1 MKALNVLSR
10 AGRRALLAA
19 LWGPLIACLWVPIL
33 ASAQTAAV
41 ASSQS
46 EEAFSQARARG
57 SLVVGVP
64 YLAPEPAAGA
74 KIRTPERLD
83 TVMAQRLGQQ
93 LGLPVK
99 VVQVDPARRLSALA
113 AGDVD
118 VLIADRVPDP
128 GAAKHSGDA
137 RAASSA
143 AMPSTLLDESR
154 LNLATSDGQGTAA
167 IPTGYAARPKAIIR
181 SDTKLRQWKDVKGLT
196 VCMSSAAFHAQALA
210 TQWGATVRPYRV
222 PSDALVAVREG
233 GCDVG
238 LIDDVAWA
246 PLMKFPEWKKFSST
260 LDEAG
265 PRVERVWLVSTN
277 DRVTRAWLTDAMQQW
292 RREGIVQGMVDKWAR
307 DVAFDVYLDQE
318 VPDCHG

>member
-1 MKALNVLSR
+1 MAAFPRLPPR
-10 AGRRALLAA
+10 ARAA
-19 LWGPLIACLWVPIL
+19 LAGALGLAVIACLPQW
-33 ASAQTAAV
+33 AGGAQDGAGAFAA
-41 ASSQS
+41 
-46 EEAFSQARARG
+46 ARQRG
-57 SLVVGVP
+57 TLVVGVP

-83 TVMAQRLGQQ
+83 TVMAQRVGQQ

-113 AGDVD
+113 DGDVD
-118 VLIADRVPDP
+118 VLIADRVADP

-137 RAASSA
+137 RAASSG
-143 AMPSTLLDESR
+143 AMPSTLSDESR
-154 LNLATSDGQGTAA
+154 LNLATSDDQGTAA

-222 PSDALVAVREG
+222 PSDALVEVREG
-233 GCDVG
+233 SCDVG
-238 LIDDVAWA
+238 LIDDIAWA

-260 LDEAG
+260 LNEAG
-265 PRVERVWLVSTN
+265 PRVERVWLISAN

-292 RREGIVQGMVDKWAR
+292 RREGIVQGMVEKWAR

>member
-1 MKALNVLSR
+1 M
-10 AGRRALLAA
+10 
-19 LWGPLIACLWVPIL
+19 IACLWVPMI
-33 ASAQTAAV
+33 ASAQTASA

-46 EEAFSQARARG
+46 EDAFSRARVRG

-74 KIRTPERLD
+74 KVRTPERLD
-83 TVMAQRLGQQ
+83 TVMADRLGQQ

-113 AGDVD
+113 DGEVD
-118 VLIADRVPDP
+118 VLIADRVADP
-128 GAAKHSGDA
+128 GAAKRSGDLQA
-137 RAASSA
+137 AASSA
-143 AMPSTLLDESR
+143 MSSTQSAESS
-154 LNLATSDGQGTAA
+154 LNPATSDGAGSTA
-167 IPTGYAARPKAIIR
+167 ISTGYAARPKAIIR
-181 SDTKLRQWKDVKGLT
+181 SDTKLRHWPDVKGLT
-196 VCMSSAAFHAQALA
+196 VCMASAAFQAQALA

-238 LIDDVAWA
+238 LIDDLAWA

-260 LDEAG
+260 LNEAG
-265 PRVERVWLVSTN
+265 PRVERVWLVAAN
-277 DRVTRAWLTDAMQQW
+277 DRATTAWLTDAMQQW
-292 RREGIVQGMVDKWAR
+292 RREGVVRGMVDKWAR